1 MTAIAGAGGPGRLVF
16 VGAATLDTIALVPAL
31 PEPDARLLAEA
42 ITQAGGGPA
51 ATAAVAAA
59 RLGMPAAFVGAV
71 GDDAAGARIVTG
83 LRAENVDV
91 SGVRVVPGALSAA
104 SVVLAESRRQTRAIC
119 ARPGPPPVIDDAA
132 AALIRSASWVH
143 VDHVG
148 WGPAWPV
155 ISDLPRPRRPRVS
168 VDGGYDIGG
177 LELGAVEL
185 YVPTL
190 AALARRYGDHGA
202 DALLAAGLAEGAAN
216 VVATRGGAGCVAAG
230 ADGARADV
238 PGHRAAVVS
247 TLGAGD
253 VFHGA
258 LVAAAARG
266 MPLAQAAR
274 YANAAAA
281 LSCAALDGRSA
292 IPAHGDAVALAADPA
307 RDPDPS
313 PDTCRGP
320 GPGPGPTGGP

>member
-1 MTAIAGAGGPGRLVF
+1 MAGIAGSGGPGPLVF
-16 VGAATLDTIALVPAL
+16 AGVATLDTIALVPVL
-31 PEPDARLLAEA
+31 PEPDTRLLAEA
-42 ITQAGGGPA
+42 ITEAGGGPA

-59 RLGMPAAFVGAV
+59 RLGVPAAFIGAV
-71 GDDAAGARIVTG
+71 GDDEAGARILAG

-91 SGVRVVPGALSAA
+91 SGVRVMPGRLSAA
-104 SVVLAESRRQTRAIC
+104 SVVLAERRRQTRAIC

-132 AALIRSASWVH
+132 AGLIRSAAWVH
-143 VDHVG
+143 VDHLG

-155 ISDLPRPRRPRVS
+155 IRDLPRPRRPRVS
-168 VDGGYDIGG
+168 VDGGNDIDG
-177 LELGAVEL
+177 LVLGAVEL

-190 AALARRYGDHGA
+190 TALARRYGDRDPGG
-202 DALLAAGLAEGAAN
+202 LLAAGLAEGAAN

-230 ADGARADV
+230 ADGTFAEV
-238 PGHRAAVVS
+238 PGYRAAVVS

-266 MPLAQAAR
+266 MPLAEAVR

-292 IPAHGDAVALAADPA
+292 IPSHGDVAALAATP
-307 RDPDPS
+307 P
-313 PDTCRGP
+313 P
-320 GPGPGPTGGP
+320 GPAGGP